1 MFRRAELDGA
11 SRHSPAASARSAAL
25 NSRGEPSMTIDWP
38 AAYRKVEKRIA
49 DNERA
54 CREQRRNISSPAPS
68 RAASAASSRS
78 TPTRSPRRRS
88 GSANRDLLLS
98 EFIRNDD
105 PVRWRDSIFEPYRAE
120 VERQLA
126 LNAQALQWRR

>member
-1 MFRRAELDGA
+1 
-11 SRHSPAASARSAAL
+11 
-25 NSRGEPSMTIDWP
+25 MTIDWP
-38 AAYRKVEKRIA
+38 AAYRNVEKRIA

-54 CREQRRNISSPAPS
+54 CREEREHFVARAIKSRKRRNLPLDADALAQEAIWLCERGTSY
-68 RAASAASSRS
+68 
-78 TPTRSPRRRS
+78 
-88 GSANRDLLLS
+88 S

-126 LNAQALQWRR
+126 LNAQAL